1 MYNSKP
7 ILMKFITKLH
17 YILLLIV
24 VFTTSLTSCSDEFLE
39 IIPKGRLI
47 AEKVVDYDKM
57 FYNLNLVNMR
67 STNAQVPM
75 GAELVAFEPYF
86 TATDLRTQRLYKW
99 EARVYE
105 DEQNAAELEN
115 TMENLYIYNKI
126 INEVMSATEG
136 SEQEKASLQ
145 AEALAG
151 RAWVYFMVTN
161 YYGMPYN
168 EETSGTDLGFPIVLE
183 ADLVADNFTRATV
196 EENYELMVSDL
207 TKAIPNLPMQV
218 NSRFRFSRAAGKA
231 LLGKI
236 YTFMGKYE
244 EAKPML
250 EQALGEMK
258 NIGIEAGLLDYNNG
272 YRSQRVDTDP
282 ESLYGKQII
291 NNWANTSNELV
302 VKPEVMALYQETDLR
317 LQALYVKTARGNNAP
332 YPVEGVY
339 RKQKGSGQTFYGV
352 RVPELYLL
360 LAEVRARL
368 NDLNAATTLL
378 EDFRAHRM
386 PIAEADVP
394 AATAS
399 NREALLKYIFD
410 ERLRE
415 FAALGFHW
423 FDMRRL
429 TVDQDIPTPAS
440 NYSHILYDAEG
451 NVIEEYKLTQDRLVL
466 RFPKSVMDQ
475 NPNLINND

>member
-1 MYNSKP
+1 
-7 ILMKFITKLH
+7 MKFIFKHL
-17 YILLLIV
+17 YILLLSV
-24 VFTTSLTSCSDEFLE
+24 VFTTTVTSCSDEFLE

-99 EARVYE
+99 EGRIYE

-136 SEQEKASLQ
+136 SEQEKASLR

-161 YYGMPYN
+161 YYGLPYN
-168 EETSGTDLGFPIVLE
+168 EETSDTDLGFPIVLE
-183 ADLVADNFTRATV
+183 ADLVANNFTRATV

-207 TKAIPNLPMQV
+207 TQAIPNLPVQV
-218 NSRFRFSRAAGKA
+218 ESRFRFSRAAGKA
-231 LLGKI
+231 LLGKV
-236 YTFMGKYE
+236 YTFMGKFE
-244 EAKPML
+244 EARPML
-250 EQALGEMK
+250 EQALSEMN
-258 NIGIEAGLLDYNNG
+258 NIGIEAGLLDYNKG

-302 VKPEVMALYQETDLR
+302 VRSEVMDLYEESDLR
-317 LQALYVKTARGNNAP
+317 LKALYVKTSRGNNAV

-339 RKQKGSGQTFYGV
+339 RKQIGSGQTFYGV

-368 NDLNAATTLL
+368 NDLNTATSLL

-386 PIAEADVP
+386 PITEAGVP
-394 AATAS
+394 ATTAS
-399 NREALLKYIFD
+399 NREALLRYIFD

-415 FAALGFHW
+415 FAALGYHW

-429 TVDQDIPTPAS
+429 TVDADLPTPVS
-440 NYSHILYDAEG
+440 EYSHILYNAEG
-451 NVIEEYKLTQDRLVL
+451 TVLEEYTLTQDRLVL
-466 RFPKSVMDQ
+466 RFPQTVIDQ
-475 NPNLINND
+475 NPNLINNN